1 MSKRFIYIIPIGI
14 ILILIAGLRPVGLD
28 RDSLAYVN
36 AINSFTSLFES
47 NFNLEPSFWLIVAIN
62 KYLFGN
68 YYVRMVFITY
78 AILGVFF
85 KLYGIKKLSLLP
97 LLSIFIYISYYFILH
112 EMTQIR
118 VGVACGIFLLA
129 IPDIFNR
136 NLKAYLLKTI
146 LATLFHYSAIAMVSM
161 YFINPTKLNK
171 KFYLAIPLLGLVF
184 AFVPYIGKTLLNI
197 LIPLFP
203 SILSH
208 KLSIYQQLTELGV
221 GNFNK
226 INLFNLYYTSIT
238 ILYLFFVLNYSK
250 FKSKYDLI
258 LIKILGWAIF
268 VWYFFSFMPVLSFRV
283 SEFLGIVI
291 IILLADSVPI
301 FKDKIIASE
310 IVIIYVALNSIN
322 MVFIHRLLN
331 L

>member
-1 MSKRFIYIIPIGI
+1 MRFIIENLWFGGILRSNLSISKRFIYIIPIGV
-14 ILILIAGLRPVGLD
+14 ILILIAELRPIGLD

-36 AINSFTSLFES
+36 TINSFTSLFES
-47 NFNLEPSFWLIVAIN
+47 NFYDKEPLFWLIVAMN
-62 KYLFGN
+62 KYFFGN
-68 YYVRMVFITY
+68 YYIRMVFITY
-78 AILGVFF
+78 AILGVTL
-85 KLYGIKKLSLLP
+85 KLYEIQKLSLLP
-97 LLSIFIYISYYFILH
+97 LLSIFIYTSHYFVFH

-118 VGVACGIFLLA
+118 AGVASGIFLLA
-129 IPDIFNR
+129 IPNIFNR

-146 LATLFHYSAIAMVSM
+146 LALMFHYSAIVMIFI

-238 ILYLFFVLNYSK
+238 ILYLFFVLNYVK
-250 FKSKYDLI
+250 L
-258 LIKILGWAIF
+258 
-268 VWYFFSFMPVLSFRV
+268 
-283 SEFLGIVI
+283 
-291 IILLADSVPI
+291 
-301 FKDKIIASE
+301 
-310 IVIIYVALNSIN
+310 
-322 MVFIHRLLN
+322 
-331 L
+331 